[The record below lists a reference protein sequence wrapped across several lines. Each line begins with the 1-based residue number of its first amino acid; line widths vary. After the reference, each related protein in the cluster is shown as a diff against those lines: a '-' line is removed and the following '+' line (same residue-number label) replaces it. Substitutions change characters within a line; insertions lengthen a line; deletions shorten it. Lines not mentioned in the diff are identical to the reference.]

1 MEKRNN
7 TIMSSY
13 SKTLARSVAN
23 RAIERQNYGEMKIK
37 ETKIETTTIITE
49 NSASTEN
56 ETTV

>member
-37 ETKIETTTIITE
+37 ETKIEMTAIITE